1 MKRKRKT
8 LSSLKKRVK
17 KTATGK
23 YIHRSSGTNHNNG
36 CKSGRR
42 RRSLHVPVSANKT
55 QARRLRKLA
64 PYK

>member
-1 MKRKRKT
+1 MKRKKKT

-23 YIHRSSGTNHNNG
+23 YVHRSSGTNHNNG
-36 CKSGRR
+36 CKSSRR
-42 RRSLHVPVSANKT
+42 KRALHVPVSANRT
-55 QARRLRKLA
+55 QANRLKKLA